1 MIRSILC
8 DYSDVYILISGTIAI
23 TGEEANDAAKKA
35 DEVNKEV
42 IFKNCVTF
50 TDCICTIDN
59 TQAVNAKDIDVVMP
73 MDNLIEYSDNYSKTS
88 GRLW

>member
-8 DYSDVYILISGTIAI
+8 DYSDAYRLISGTIAI
-23 TGEEANDAAKKA
+23 TGEEANDAAKQA
-35 DEVNKEV
+35 DERNKEL

-50 TDCICTIDN
+50 TDCISTIDN
-59 TQAVNAKDIDVVMP
+59 TQTVNAKDIDVVML